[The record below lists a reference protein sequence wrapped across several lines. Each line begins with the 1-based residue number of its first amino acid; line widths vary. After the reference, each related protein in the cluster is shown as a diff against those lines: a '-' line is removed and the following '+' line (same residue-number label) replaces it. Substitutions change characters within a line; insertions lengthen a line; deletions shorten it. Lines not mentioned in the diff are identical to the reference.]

1 MMIYSMTATF
11 GKLEHE
17 TLTLEPG
24 LNVLCAPNEWGKS
37 TWCAFLLA
45 MLYGLDTR
53 AKTTRAALAD
63 KERYAPWS
71 GSPMEGRID
80 LNWNGRDITIE
91 RSTKGRIPLGTFR
104 AYETKSGAEVPEL
117 NASNCGQQL
126 LGVEQSVFRRTGFIR
141 LSDLPVTQ
149 DEALRNRLNA
159 LVTTGDESG
168 DALRLGQS
176 LRDLKN
182 RCRYNRSGL
191 LPQAVQQKEEL
202 EGKLAQWTELEN
214 RLRLLQER
222 QEENELLLKELE
234 NHKKWIAYREARADE
249 SRVAQARENRDEE
262 VRRMETLERT
272 CAALPAR
279 ETVEDKC
286 RLLRELNGRYH
297 QIQSQLAELAPEPER
312 PQAIKAFRDLTP
324 EDAVKMAD
332 EDEEEFE
339 SQTGKGWLIL
349 MILGM
354 FCLVTAG
361 ALACLRL
368 YVPAVLDLVV
378 GAGSFVLGLYRRMTG
393 IRLEQEFMEKYGTL
407 ESVRWNSMACAYGLA
422 LRGYEKERRQR
433 QTLRT
438 ELEEQRETLQKQCQA
453 LCEQGTPE
461 ETLEQWQQILTQWED
476 FFKARRDAVAAE
488 KHLEDLMAM
497 AKRGQAPEIEDTM
510 TLTAEE
516 TEEQLNLAREE
527 QRTLHSRREQ
537 QRGRMESLGDHA
549 GLSRELEKARL
560 RVARLEDTYAAL
572 TIAQQTLA
580 DAMEELQRRFAPPIT
595 RRAQQLLADM
605 TEGRYD
611 RLVISGDFSL
621 RSGAVQEDTLHD
633 ALWRSDGTVDQL
645 YLALRLAVS
654 QELAPEA
661 PLILD
666 DALAR
671 FDDRRMQAAVD
682 ILRDL
687 AREKQII
694 LFTCQQRERL
704 AAEKA

>member
-1 MMIYSMTATF
+1 MIIYSMTATF

-53 AKTTRAALAD
+53 AKTTRTALAD

-71 GSPMEGRID
+71 GSPMEGRMD

-91 RSTKGRIPLGTFR
+91 RSTKGRIPLGVFR
-104 AYETKSGAEVPEL
+104 AYETKTGVELPEL
-117 NASNCGQQL
+117 NAFNCGQQL

-191 LPQAVQQKEEL
+191 LPQALQQKEEL
-202 EGKLAQWTELEN
+202 ERKLAEWSELEEQLG
-214 RLRLLQER
+214 RLRER
-222 QEENELLLKELE
+222 QEDNELLLKELE
-234 NHKKWIAYREARADE
+234 NHQKWIAYREARADE
-249 SRVAQARENRDEE
+249 SRVNSARENRDDAI
-262 VRRMETLERT
+262 RRMEALEQA
-272 CAALPAR
+272 CAGLPAP

-297 QIQSQLAELAPEPER
+297 QLQSRLAELAPEPER
-312 PQAIKAFRDLTP
+312 PQTIKAFRDLTP

-339 SQTGKGWLIL
+339 SQTGKGWLVL

-422 LRGYEKERRQR
+422 MRSYEKERRQR
-433 QTLRT
+433 QALRT
-438 ELEEQRETLQKQCQA
+438 ELEQQRETLQKQRLA
-453 LCEQGTPE
+453 LCEQASPE
-461 ETLEQWQQILTQWED
+461 ETLEQWQQIVVQWED
-476 FFKARRDAVAAE
+476 FRKARQDAMASE
-488 KHLEDLMAM
+488 KHLETLMAM
-497 AKRGQAPEIEDTM
+497 AKRGEEPEIEDTM
-510 TLTAEE
+510 TLTADE
-516 TEEQLNLAREE
+516 TREQLELARE
-527 QRTLHSRREQ
+527 QQLRLRSRREQ
-537 QRGRMESLGDHA
+537 QRTKMDMLGDYTV
-549 GLSRELEKARL
+549 LSRELEKARL
-560 RVARLEDTYAAL
+560 RVSQLEETYEAL
-572 TIAQQTLA
+572 TIAQQTLS
-580 DAMEELQRRFAPPIT
+580 DAMTELQRRFAPPIT
-595 RRAQQLLADM
+595 QRAQQLLSDM
-605 TEGRYD
+605 TGGRYD
-611 RLVISGDFSL
+611 RLVIGEDFSL

-671 FDDRRMQAAVD
+671 FDDQRMQAAVD

-687 AREKQII
+687 GEQKQIL
-694 LFTCQQRERL
+694 LFTCQQREQL
-704 AAEKA
+704 AVERT